1 MSGVAAV
8 NVSDTAYNEPKDPPN
23 NAINAFIAVSVFE
36 PDKIS
41 NSKPRNIARKVA
53 IIGIKTIS

>member
-1 MSGVAAV
+1 NGVAAV
-8 NVSDTAYNEPKDPPN
+8 NVSDIAGNEPKDPTN
-23 NAINAFIAVSVFE
+23 NAINAFSAVSVFE

-41 NSKPRNIARKVA
+41 NSKPRNIARRVA